1 MKKKE
6 DGNFPVKRNEREKA
20 NVIRSPQSLFVSQS
34 TTHRRSEPAAPKGVS
49 SPQRD
54 KWCAGSG
61 LLSNRSPSF
70 LFSPIIFVQ
79 HYLPG
84 YWTFVPFRSLEQQQQ
99 AEEKTKKNNTSW
111 LRNKLK
117 AFFPREICLLG
128 NLLSPPKRKR
138 KKNGYTHT
146 HNIWKEEKNPLR
158 GAGNSGFR
166 LLNFLMV

>member
-1 MKKKE
+1 MWKKE

-99 AEEKTKKNNTSW
+99 AEEKTKKKNNAGW

-138 KKNGYTHT
+138 EKKWLHAHT
-146 HNIWKEEKNPLR
+146 QYLEGGKKPVTGRWKLWFSSLKF
-158 GAGNSGFR
+158 S
-166 LLNFLMV
+166 